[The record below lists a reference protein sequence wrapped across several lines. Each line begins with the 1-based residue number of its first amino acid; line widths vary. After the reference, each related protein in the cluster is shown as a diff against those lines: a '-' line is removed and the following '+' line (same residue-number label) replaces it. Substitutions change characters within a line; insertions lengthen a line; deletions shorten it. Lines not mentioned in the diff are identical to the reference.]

1 MPPRKAEHPTDAE
14 LEVLR
19 VLWDFGPSTV
29 RAVHDV
35 LSEVRDVGYTTVLK
49 VMQIMLE
56 KELVLR
62 DTAQRSHVYS
72 AAVERAQTQ
81 RQLIDVL
88 VGKVFNG
95 ATAQLVLRALN
106 SRTLTAGEIAEV
118 RRLLDEIELDD
129 SK

>member
-95 ATAQLVLRALN
+95 ATDQLVLRALN